1 MSGATCTCGCAEP
14 HVVMSRMTADGL
26 IVELWSDGPVTG
38 AVGLGLPGIP
48 MRRPRTPE
56 ALRVALKAGRLL
68 LGEVCIHDRADLA
81 DLYAAAEWAA
91 KRDGLPGT
99 MRARMRAVR
108 ERPLLPK
115 LAWVVQSADRDGR
128 PTSRFAMLPRLLYPG
143 RAVVDHCGY
152 GQAGG
157 VKRYELVDVV
167 RDRCGDLVGSATG
180 FSFANLAELWAFLR
194 GEAATAPEDGGA
206 TPSMHGGRA
215 DDDVARVGQ
224 GGEP

>member
-1 MSGATCTCGCAEP
+1 
-14 HVVMSRMTADGL
+14 MSRATADGL
-26 IVELWSDGPVTG
+26 TVELWSDGPVTG

-56 ALRVALKAGRLL
+56 ALRVALKAGRLF

-91 KRDGLPGT
+91 KRGGLPGA
-99 MRARMRAVR
+99 MRARMRAAR
-108 ERPLLPK
+108 ERAYLPK

-143 RAVVDHCGY
+143 RAVFDHCGH
-152 GQAGG
+152 GRAGG
-157 VKRYELVDVV
+157 VKRYELVDVA
-167 RDRCGDLVGSATG
+167 RNRYGHLVASADG

-194 GEAATAPEDGGA
+194 
-206 TPSMHGGRA
+206 S
-215 DDDVARVGQ
+215 
-224 GGEP
+224 EP